1 MTWKKF
7 ITLIRHSGIS
17 GEASYKILLDLF
29 EKAGCKCDVSD
40 ATAKSW
46 LNESRNCKAS
56 TYFPAGKVDTNSLF
70 RYFRN
75 RPGGKLKQL
84 QQIFQTGEHFDLDS
98 PIDVET
104 NDIDIFC
111 WSLVNQFL
119 DLLAFQRV
127 DMPHSDTRSETTFA
141 ETDQQLNHSET
152 DIPKDTS
159 SDREQSTTQ
168 QLDGATPISLT
179 NIPKEGEH
187 SIRAAFFPHS
197 DDCCYHCSYWD
208 GNRKTFGAY
217 TTATYGYCLKHNRIK
232 QLSSDE
238 ACEDYEKREKQSGEW

>member
-7 ITLIRHSGIS
+7 ITLIRQSGIS

-56 TYFPAGKVDTNSLF
+56 TYFPARKVDTNSLF

-104 NDIDIFC
+104 NDIDEWTDVI
-111 WSLVNQFL
+111 WTNLNEDNKVSLFTRFINLETGEEEERIVNK
-119 DLLAFQRV
+119 
-127 DMPHSDTRSETTFA
+127 
-141 ETDQQLNHSET
+141 N
-152 DIPKDTS
+152 K
-159 SDREQSTTQ
+159 
-168 QLDGATPISLT
+168 
-179 NIPKEGEH
+179 
-187 SIRAAFFPHS
+187 
-197 DDCCYHCSYWD
+197 
-208 GNRKTFGAY
+208 
-217 TTATYGYCLKHNRIK
+217 
-232 QLSSDE
+232 
-238 ACEDYEKREKQSGEW
+238 